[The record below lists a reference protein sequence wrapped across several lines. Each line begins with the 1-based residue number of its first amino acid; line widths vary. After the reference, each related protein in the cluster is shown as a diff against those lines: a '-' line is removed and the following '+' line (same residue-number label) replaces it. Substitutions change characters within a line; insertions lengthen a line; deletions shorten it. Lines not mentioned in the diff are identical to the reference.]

1 MYARPFPPRMR
12 KLLRSL
18 LSLALIALPLTNG
31 GAQQRPKLKVY
42 ISSDMEGIAGL
53 VMNNQVSGGERD
65 YSVGRKLM
73 IAETNAAIMAA
84 FDAGATEVLVN
95 DSHGSQTNLLAEE
108 IDRRAILITG
118 SPKPLGMMQGIDS
131 TFDAVIFIGYHAQAS
146 TIDAVLGHTYSGSL
160 KSVKLNGREVGEYGL
175 NATAAGHFGV
185 PVVFIAGDK
194 AVVDQ
199 AMELIP
205 GIEGLAVKEGIG
217 QTAARTMHPLTAR
230 EKIGNGVRAA
240 LARRASIRPIV
251 MTKPTTIE
259 VEVSNVEY
267 ADAASM
273 VPGMRRVSGRVV
285 SYSAPDQLAAY
296 RMSRLIMTLARP

>member
-1 MYARPFPPRMR
+1 MR
-12 KLLRSL
+12 ILPLVAASL
-18 LSLALIALPLTNG
+18 LASSLA
-31 GAQQRPKLKVY
+31 AQQRPKLKVY

-53 VMNNQVSGGERD
+53 VMGNQVTGGERD
-65 YSVGRKLM
+65 YAVGRKLM
-73 IAETNAAIMAA
+73 IAETNAAIAAA

-95 DSHGSQTNLLAEE
+95 DSHGSQTNLLAEDM
-108 IDRRAILITG
+108 DRRATLITG

-146 TIDAVLGHTYSGSL
+146 SIDAVIGHTYSGSL
-160 KSVKLNGREVGEYGL
+160 KSVRLNGHEVGEYGL
-175 NATAAGHFGV
+175 NATAAGAFGV

-194 AVVDQ
+194 AAVDQ
-199 AMELIP
+199 AKAFIP

-217 QTAARTMHPLTAR
+217 QTAARTLHPLDAR
-230 EKIGNGVRAA
+230 ERIAAGVKAGI
-240 LARRASIRPIV
+240 ARRASIKPIAL
-251 MTKPTTIE
+251 TRPTTIE

-267 ADAASM
+267 ADAAAM

-285 SYSAPDQLAAY
+285 SYAAPDQLAAY

>member
-1 MYARPFPPRMR
+1 MR
-12 KLLRSL
+12 
-18 LSLALIALPLTNG
+18 ILPLVVAALLASPLA
-31 GAQQRPKLKVY
+31 AQQRPKLKVY

-53 VMNNQVSGGERD
+53 VMGNQVSGGERD
-65 YSVGRKLM
+65 YAVGRKLM
-73 IAETNAAIMAA
+73 IAETNAAIAAA

-108 IDRRAILITG
+108 LDRRATLITG

-131 TFDAVIFIGYHAQAS
+131 TFDAVVFIGYHAQAT
-146 TIDAVLGHTYSGSL
+146 TIDAVMGHTYSGTL
-160 KSVKLNGREVGEYGL
+160 KSVKLNGYEVGEYGL
-175 NATAAGHFGV
+175 NATAAGAFGV
-185 PVVFIAGDK
+185 PVVFIAGDQ
-194 AVVDQ
+194 AVVNQ
-199 AMELIP
+199 AKAFIP
-205 GIEGLAVKEGIG
+205 GVEGLAVKQGIG

-230 EKIGNGVRAA
+230 EQIAVGVRAG
-240 LARRASIRPIV
+240 LARRASIKPIAL
-251 MTKPTTIE
+251 TKPTTIE

-296 RMSRLIMTLARP
+296 RMSRLIMTLSRP

>member
-1 MYARPFPPRMR
+1 MR
-12 KLLRSL
+12 FFRLAVVALLAAAP
-18 LSLALIALPLTNG
+18 LA
-31 GAQQRPKLKVY
+31 AQQRPKLKVY

-53 VMNNQVSGGERD
+53 VMGNQVSGGERD
-65 YSVGRKLM
+65 YSVGRRLM
-73 IAETNAAIMAA
+73 IAETNAAIAAA

-108 IDRRAILITG
+108 LDRRATLITG

-131 TFDAVIFIGYHAQAS
+131 TFDAVVFIGYHAQAS

-175 NATAAGHFGV
+175 NATAAGYFGV
-185 PVVFIAGDK
+185 PVVFIAGDR

-199 AMELIP
+199 AKAFIP
-205 GIEGLAVKEGIG
+205 GVEGLAVKDGIG

-230 EKIGNGVRAA
+230 EQIANGVRAG
-240 LARRASIRPIV
+240 LARRASIKPVTLAR
-251 MTKPTTIE
+251 PTTIE
-259 VEVSNVEY
+259 VEVSQVEY

-285 SYSAPDQLAAY
+285 SYAAPDQLAAY